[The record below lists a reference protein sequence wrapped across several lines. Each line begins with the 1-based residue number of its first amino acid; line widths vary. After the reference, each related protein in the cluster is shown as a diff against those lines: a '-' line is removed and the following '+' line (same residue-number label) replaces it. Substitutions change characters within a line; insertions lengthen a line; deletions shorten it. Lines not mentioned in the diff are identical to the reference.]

1 MTGHISIVIILLT
14 IKIIIIS
21 LKAKPIEAN
30 NNNNISSN
38 ISVGNE
44 LYNDHS
50 TAIEFL
56 KELQQHSQTTY
67 DNILI
72 MHNQN
77 ATISN
82 VFYTNLKDILTEH
95 RITSQHGQGLNVRHV
110 MVATTF
116 VQQLMATLQV
126 PVVQLNELQSFY
138 LKRHYCENFL
148 SIVYIDINI
157 EGIQMTLND
166 HQGLLKKLSQ
176 NLLHMTTS
184 KVMFLLN
191 FALTRRDERN
201 GSNGADADAGADAGA
216 YNASATLDEDV
227 ISGVVLKLFQ
237 QCWQQKIINVVALLA
252 DYQVNVVCNMQE
264 EKNIL

>member
-1 MTGHISIVIILLT
+1 MSYIMTGHISIVIILLT

-21 LKAKPIEAN
+21 LKAKPIEAS
-30 NNNNISSN
+30 NNISN

-56 KELQQHSQTTY
+56 KELQQNSQTTY

-72 MHNQN
+72 MQNQN

-95 RITSQHGQGLNVRHV
+95 RITSHHGQGLSVQYV

-126 PVVQLNELQSFY
+126 PIVQLNELQSFY
-138 LKRHYCENFL
+138 LKRHYCEHFL

-166 HQGLLKKLSQ
+166 HQGLLEKLSQ

-191 FALTRRDERN
+191 FALTLGDD
-201 GSNGADADAGADAGA
+201 SNGNSSADAGA
-216 YNASATLDEDV
+216 YYASTTIDDD
-227 ISGVVLKLFQ
+227 IIRGVVLQLFQ
-237 QCWQQKIINVVALLA
+237 HCWQQKIINVVALLA
-252 DYQVNVVCNMQE
+252 DYQVNV
-264 EKNIL
+264 